1 MALLTLHY
9 QRRSQQVSNRK
20 KAINIKRIQR
30 SLATA
35 EKLVERM
42 VEVRAPE
49 VAVVATENPIPRWDE
64 ETKQVVSE
72 VLLMDGIE
80 WRGGRNQIPIVD
92 SHNDKTVRNIFGSI
106 QGLQTEGAE
115 LFGKPVFAS
124 DEESQVIAMRMAEGH
139 ITDFSITAVPLETIY
154 VKRGD
159 SYTTTNGNVIQG
171 PALIHTRWQP
181 HNASICATGAD
192 ELSTVRRSY
201 TVDLKRK
208 VTRMD
213 EALLAQCQSMGCPAE
228 ITDPNQILAWM
239 LGQLSAGKAEEAS
252 EPVEM
257 MAEEPAK
264 EVPAV
269 PAEPLE
275 KMATPTED
283 PELTKR
289 SVEQI
294 KGLIQRSKEQ
304 GRNEEIVRRNEI
316 QAAVKLAK
324 LDSSFADELC
334 NSTLSAADAKQ
345 RIIERMATQPL
356 GSSVGADV
364 HVTESGDDKFHNAV
378 LDGIVMRSAKSAGI
392 RRSIFI
398 GGDKPSEGAADFAK
412 LNLKR
417 LAYSCCNRLGAPVER
432 MSDTEICQLAMGNR
446 TIARKYRVERA
457 DFSAYH
463 TTGSFSNILLDA
475 ANKNL
480 LASYEEAPFT
490 WNMWARTG
498 TPAEDLKTLYR
509 TRFSEA
515 PNPEEVPEGK
525 DYPEKAM
532 SDSKESYRVA
542 KFGESFTVSWET
554 IINDDLDAISR
565 VPAMHGNAMRRL
577 QNKKVYEVLTSN
589 PTMGDTYSLF
599 SSSHASGDNTSGA
612 AAAPS
617 VTTLNAA
624 YVKMM
629 TQKGLTSDAILNII
643 PRYLIVPVA
652 YSATALELVNSTS
665 YVLANSN
672 QGVQNIYGPGGSRS
686 LTVVVDPQLDA
697 NSATNWYLAADPS
710 QIDTVELTFLSGEE
724 SPVMESEWNMKND
737 TYLYKIRQTFGVK
750 AIDWRGLFRNSA

>member
-106 QGLQTEGAE
+106 QGLQTEGTE

-577 QNKKVYEVLTSN
+577 QNKKVYEVLTSS

>member
-1 MALLTLHY
+1 
-9 QRRSQQVSNRK
+9 VSNRK

-42 VEVRAPE
+42 VDVRAPE

-64 ETKQVVSE
+64 DTKQVVSE

-106 QGLQTEGAE
+106 QGLQTEGTE

-213 EALLAQCQSMGCPAE
+213 EALMAQCQSMGCPAE

-239 LGQLSAGKAEEAS
+239 LGKLAEDKDES
-252 EPVEM
+252 PEPIEM
-257 MAEEPAK
+257 MAEEPEK
-264 EVPAV
+264 ESPVVPGEEV
-269 PAEPLE
+269 KLGYGEKLE
-275 KMATPTED
+275 KMAAPED

-294 KGLIQRSKEQ
+294 KGLIKRSIEQ
-304 GRNEEIVRRNEI
+304 GRSQEAVRRNEI

-324 LDSSFADELC
+324 LESSFADELC

-378 LDGIVMRSAKSAGI
+378 LDGIVMRSARSAGI
-392 RRSIFI
+392 RRSIFV

-432 MSDTEICQLAMGNR
+432 MSDTEICQLAMGNK
-446 TIARKYRVERA
+446 TVARKYRVERS
-457 DFSAYH
+457 DYSAYH

-490 WNMWARTG
+490 WNLWARTG
-498 TPAEDLKTLYR
+498 TPAEDLKTLNR

-525 DYPEKAM
+525 DYPEKPM
-532 SDSKESYRVA
+532 SDSRESYRVA

-577 QNKKVYEVLTSN
+577 QNRKVYEVLTSN
-589 PTMGDTYSLF
+589 PTMGDGFALF
-599 SSSHASGDNTSGA
+599 SASHASGDNTSGA
-612 AAAPS
+612 AAAPGVS
-617 VTTLNAA
+617 TLNAA
-624 YVKMM
+624 FVKMM
-629 TQKGLTSDAILNII
+629 TQKGLTSDAILNIV

-672 QGVQNIYGPGGSRS
+672 QGVQNIYGPGGTRP

-750 AIDWRGLFRNSA
+750 AIDWRGLFRNA

>member
-106 QGLQTEGAE
+106 QGLQTEGTE

-378 LDGIVMRSAKSAGI
+378 LDGIVMRSAKSGGI

-398 GGDKPSEGAADFAK
+398 GGDKPSEA
-412 LNLKR
+412 L
-417 LAYSCCNRLGAPVER
+417 
-432 MSDTEICQLAMGNR
+432 Q
-446 TIARKYRVERA
+446 
-457 DFSAYH
+457 
-463 TTGSFSNILLDA
+463 
-475 ANKNL
+475 
-480 LASYEEAPFT
+480 
-490 WNMWARTG
+490 
-498 TPAEDLKTLYR
+498 TL
-509 TRFSEA
+509 
-515 PNPEEVPEGK
+515 P
-525 DYPEKAM
+525 
-532 SDSKESYRVA
+532 
-542 KFGESFTVSWET
+542 
-554 IINDDLDAISR
+554 
-565 VPAMHGNAMRRL
+565 
-577 QNKKVYEVLTSN
+577 
-589 PTMGDTYSLF
+589 
-599 SSSHASGDNTSGA
+599 SS
-612 AAAPS
+612 
-617 VTTLNAA
+617 
-624 YVKMM
+624 
-629 TQKGLTSDAILNII
+629 I
-643 PRYLIVPVA
+643 
-652 YSATALELVNSTS
+652 
-665 YVLANSN
+665 
-672 QGVQNIYGPGGSRS
+672 
-686 LTVVVDPQLDA
+686 
-697 NSATNWYLAADPS
+697 
-710 QIDTVELTFLSGEE
+710 
-724 SPVMESEWNMKND
+724 
-737 TYLYKIRQTFGVK
+737 
-750 AIDWRGLFRNSA
+750 